1 MYNDNFW
8 NSSCRKHEREYCILF
23 DGIIARVGIQ
33 KLKCPLKSDWAY
45 KLWCYVMYTS
55 VQIMMFVMLCEAVT
69 TLNNWTTTTEC
80 INLLCSPHGRQ
91 ELVSCKLMETTP
103 NIINLNTVNDLDNWL
118 KDPNNICI
126 GRKTTKRRNGKVTK
140 ISASKWENNFKINS
154 ANCRAKV
161 IQLFLKYI
169 LKTPSTE
176 LYKRTW
182 RESPWVLVR
191 PQTVPRRNFTA
202 WLETA
207 HSISYEGSQLK

>member
-1 MYNDNFW
+1 
-8 NSSCRKHEREYCILF
+8 
-23 DGIIARVGIQ
+23 
-33 KLKCPLKSDWAY
+33 
-45 KLWCYVMYTS
+45 
-55 VQIMMFVMLCEAVT
+55 
-69 TLNNWTTTTEC
+69 
-80 INLLCSPHGRQ
+80 
-91 ELVSCKLMETTP
+91 METTP

-176 LYKRTW
+176 LYKRT
-182 RESPWVLVR
+182 
-191 PQTVPRRNFTA
+191 
-202 WLETA
+202 
-207 HSISYEGSQLK
+207 